1 LWTFQC
7 RSKQVTKLRLIRGE
21 FRLQRANLQLGLLPL
36 RVRCATPLELTQ
48 LLTRG
53 IQLHTQFRAFL
64 KGLRQFPHH
73 LLSHL
78 SERNVGFVEFGLN
91 NLDIRVV
98 GQGRLDHL
106 LKTLWK
112 LGRAR
117 HVRHDWSSWR
127 RQR

>member
-21 FRLQRANLQLGLLPL
+21 FRLQRADLQLGLWLLPL
-36 RVRCATPLELTQ
+36 EARCNTRLKLTQ

-53 IQLHTQFRAFL
+53 IQLHIQFRAFL

-98 GQGRLDHL
+98 GQSRLDHL

-117 HVRHDWSSWR
+117 HIRHGR
-127 RQR
+127 